1 MKKEIYLAGGCF
13 WGTEHYLQKVKGIV
27 LTLVGFANGS
37 TLNPTYED
45 VCYKNTGHAET
56 VKVIYDSDV
65 IGLPFLLEL
74 YYDVI
79 NPVSIN
85 MQGGDT
91 GEQYRTGIYY
101 VDTEDKRVIEN
112 SISKLQERYSEKI
125 AIEVKPLVHFFE
137 AEAYHQKYL
146 DKNPAGYCHIGKDKF
161 KKAAVASDPELGTV
175 NKSPDFSVQK
185 NDSYHK
191 KSREE
196 LREKLT
202 QLQYDVA
209 MNNQTEAPFHN
220 EYFDQFKEGIY
231 VDVTTGEPLF
241 ISTDKF
247 ESGCGWPSFSKPI
260 DESVVWERKDFSH
273 AMLRKEVRSKTGDI
287 HLGHVFRDGP
297 KEKGGLRYCIN
308 SASIRFVPKE
318 EMVQQGYEHFM
329 KMF

>member
-13 WGTEHYLQKVKGIV
+13 WGTEHYLQKVKGIIS
-27 LTLVGFANGS
+27 TSVGYANGN

-56 VKVIYDSDV
+56 VKVIYDRDA

-85 MQGGDT
+85 RQGGDT

-101 VDTEDKRVIEN
+101 IETEDRSVIDN
-112 SISKLQERYSEKI
+112 SISKLQKKFNEKI
-125 AIEVKPLVHFFE
+125 AIEVKPLVQFFE
-137 AEAYHQKYL
+137 AEDYHQKYL
-146 DKNPAGYCHIGKDKF
+146 DKHPAGYCHIGKDKF
-161 KKAAVASDPELGTV
+161 KKAEVALDPELGAV
-175 NKSPDFSVQK
+175 NKSPDFSVLKNNLYQK
-185 NDSYHK
+185 K
-191 KSREE
+191 TREE

-202 QLQYDVA
+202 QLQYDVTV
-209 MNNQTEAPFHN
+209 NNQTEAPFHN
-220 EYFDQFKEGIY
+220 EYFNQFQEGIY
-231 VDVTTGEPLF
+231 VDITTGAPLF

-260 DESVVWERKDFSH
+260 DQSAVWEKKDFSH
-273 AMLRKEVRSKTGDI
+273 AMLRKEVRSTTGDI

-308 SASIRFVPKE
+308 SASIRFVSKE
-318 EMVQQGYEHFM
+318 EMVEQGYEHLLSLL
-329 KMF
+329 